1 MPISEQLRNAIRD
14 SGLSL
19 NHITRATGIA
29 NPILSRFMSGD
40 PDKND
45 IRLQRTADKL
55 AEFFGL
61 ILIAKPGAASPP
73 SDKKKSAGAQAAAA
87 KSAGKSSS
95 AAGTPARP
103 TKSRRKSSSRSR
115 SPGRSRGTTRKL
127 TREQMDAE
135 IARVEWENGK
145 GKGRLRIAGPGT
157 D

>member
-1 MPISEQLRNAIRD
+1 MPISDQLRSAIRD

-19 NHITRATGIA
+19 NQITRATGIA

-40 PDKND
+40 PEKND

-73 SDKKKSAGAQAAAA
+73 SDTKNKSAAV
-87 KSAGKSSS
+87 AGTSVRKSSATAS
-95 AAGTPARP
+95 TSTRRTKARSKP
-103 TKSRRKSSSRSR
+103 SSRSR

-127 TREQMDAE
+127 TSEQMDAE
-135 IARVEWENGK
+135 IEKVKRKRGER
-145 GKGRLRIAGPGT
+145 RLRIAPL
-157 D
+157 DE